1 MIQLEYISKSF
12 SRKKA
17 LENISLEVPK
27 SKINILL
34 GPSGCGKSTL
44 LRIIISLLEADAGKG
59 YNFLRSRG
67 PGLSPVW
74 EDIESL
80 IQYMTGAA
88 NRVVALDLAVA
99 APMLTVTHVSRLGG
113 GQGFALQL
121 SISAP
126 SLAQETKATVIKAVG
141 GAVSHN
147 EDVGDTD
154 ETSEANNAAANDMTL
169 LPSDGAINDYYSLG
183 DASKFDAICVNV
195 GTPGADYTLAY
206 EYSRGGGAWATLLVV
221 HDSIGEW
228 KNAGRGWLTFSRPA
242 DWATDTIA
250 GITGM
255 YWIRAK
261 ATSVGVGFVQPLGTQ
276 SWILVY
282 P

>member
-1 MIQLEYISKSF
+1 
-12 SRKKA
+12 
-17 LENISLEVPK
+17 
-27 SKINILL
+27 
-34 GPSGCGKSTL
+34 
-44 LRIIISLLEADAGKG
+44 
-59 YNFLRSRG
+59 
-67 PGLSPVW
+67 
-74 EDIESL
+74 
-80 IQYMTGAA
+80 
-88 NRVVALDLAVA
+88 
-99 APMLTVTHVSRLGG
+99 
-113 GQGFALQL
+113 
-121 SISAP
+121 
-126 SLAQETKATVIKAVG
+126 
-141 GAVSHN
+141 
-147 EDVGDTD
+147 VGDTD

-255 YWIRAK
+255 YWIRAR